1 MIEEK
6 LQSASM
12 SLKERVAHL
21 TAHTPRDEEPA
32 AEVEEQPSDVAMTGD
47 EDTHH
52 VTDTHVSDS
61 NDNDK
66 HVIKD
71 EEERP
76 VFFNFL

>member
-21 TAHTPRDEEPA
+21 TAHTPRDEVSA

-52 VTDTHVSDS
+52 VSDS
-61 NDNDK
+61 NDNDN
-66 HVIKD
+66 HVTKD